1 MRLNRLISNKI
12 FAPFK
17 QGPFR
22 SEDSRPCDRKS
33 RKDGHGAFRAVR
45 HSGRLN

>member
-22 SEDSRPCDRKS
+22 SEDSRPCDRKKS
-33 RKDGHGAFRAVR
+33 QGRGTEIFGRSGTAVV
-45 HSGRLN
+45 